1 MDFEKRKDEQILFEN
16 NIISYIDDL
25 NETKLSL
32 RSKNI
37 SKLLAT
43 KRRNKLEQTTS
54 SLDFIN
60 KELQFQINK
69 FSSSYNKIISYLTS
83 SDDNLRSYI
92 LNQLCTYFKYN
103 EPDITEQKMIIEGQF
118 LELLLNLG
126 KYFYKNK
133 NDENLILVIWIFIN
147 IQIYK
152 EGNGDYLKCLYNE
165 NFLEFYNECF
175 IKLNSEEIM
184 NEIIILL
191 YYSAKINIGADF
203 KILQSKVFESII
215 NYILNEQQD
224 LEFIENVIKL
234 MIVCLNISENDE
246 LGEREINLIDKCLF
260 ILKNESNINDE
271 KIQKLCYEGLYIM
284 SKIDDKYEFNQ
295 KMIKEGIPK
304 LILKIKN
311 KNILLYSLKTLTNIL
326 TVTNDDL
333 EKIDL
338 NEIINFYN
346 SILHIYDDD
355 KIEYIILN
363 GIYNIADSKYI
374 NIIKSSIIWSRE
386 KIQKYFNKNEKIQ
399 LMFIKIIKYIVKL
412 GDSNSFVFINDTN
425 ILEYLIYLISNTNY
439 NTTLAK
445 KILKLIDIYLN
456 IYKSYGKDNFE
467 YLVIL
472 NKFKNWINLFSNVI
486 NEKDDELE
494 FIIEKYK

>member
-1 MDFEKRKDEQILFEN
+1 MDFEKRKDEKILFEN

-165 NFLEFYNECF
+165 SFLEFYNDCF

-246 LGEREINLIDKCLF
+246 LGEREINLIDKYLF

-399 LMFIKIIKYIVKL
+399 LMFIKIIKYIIKL

-472 NKFKNWINLFSNVI
+472 NKFKNWINLFSDVI

>member
-1 MDFEKRKDEQILFEN
+1 MDFEKRKDEKILFEN

-165 NFLEFYNECF
+165 SFLEFYNDCF

-346 SILHIYDDD
+346 SILHLYDDD

-456 IYKSYGKDNFE
+456 IYKSYGKENFE

-472 NKFKNWINLFSNVI
+472 NKFKNWINLFSDVI
-486 NEKDDELE
+486 DEKDDELE

>member
-1 MDFEKRKDEQILFEN
+1 MDFEKRKDEKILFEN

-133 NDENLILVIWIFIN
+133 NEENLILVIWIFIN

-175 IKLNSEEIM
+175 IKFNSEEIM

-234 MIVCLNISENDE
+234 MIVCLNISDNDE

-271 KIQKLCYEGLYIM
+271 KIQKLCYEGLYII

-295 KMIKEGIPK
+295 KIIKEGIPK

-311 KNILLYSLKTLTNIL
+311 RNILLYSLKTLTNIL

-456 IYKSYGKDNFE
+456 IYKNYGKDNFE

>member
-1 MDFEKRKDEQILFEN
+1 MDFEKRKDEKILFEN

-165 NFLEFYNECF
+165 SFLEFYNDCF

-203 KILQSKVFESII
+203 KILQSKVFESIV

-346 SILHIYDDD
+346 SILHLYDDD

-456 IYKSYGKDNFE
+456 IYKSYGKENFE

-472 NKFKNWINLFSNVI
+472 NKFKNWINLFSDVI
-486 NEKDDELE
+486 DEKDDELE

>member
-1 MDFEKRKDEQILFEN
+1 MDFEKRKDEKILFEN

-165 NFLEFYNECF
+165 SFLEFYNDCF

-234 MIVCLNISENDE
+234 MKVCLNFSDNDE
-246 LGEREINLIDKCLF
+246 LGEREINLIDNCLF

-374 NIIKSSIIWSRE
+374 NTIKSSIIWSRE

-472 NKFKNWINLFSNVI
+472 NKFKNWINLFSDVI
-486 NEKDDELE
+486 DEKDDELE

>member
-1 MDFEKRKDEQILFEN
+1 
-16 NIISYIDDL
+16 
-25 NETKLSL
+25 
-32 RSKNI
+32 
-37 SKLLAT
+37 
-43 KRRNKLEQTTS
+43 
-54 SLDFIN
+54 
-60 KELQFQINK
+60 
-69 FSSSYNKIISYLTS
+69 
-83 SDDNLRSYI
+83 
-92 LNQLCTYFKYN
+92 
-103 EPDITEQKMIIEGQF
+103 
-118 LELLLNLG
+118 
-126 KYFYKNK
+126 
-133 NDENLILVIWIFIN
+133 
-147 IQIYK
+147 
-152 EGNGDYLKCLYNE
+152 
-165 NFLEFYNECF
+165 
-175 IKLNSEEIM
+175 M

-234 MIVCLNISENDE
+234 MIVCLNFSDNDE

-374 NIIKSSIIWSRE
+374 NIIKSSIIWSQE

-445 KILKLIDIYLN
+445 KILKLIAIYLN
-456 IYKSYGKDNFE
+456 IYKNYGKDNFE

-472 NKFKNWINLFSNVI
+472 NKFKNWINLFSDI
-486 NEKDDELE
+486 IDKKDDELE

>member
-1 MDFEKRKDEQILFEN
+1 MDFEKRKDEKILFEN

-133 NDENLILVIWIFIN
+133 NEENLILVIWIFIN

-165 NFLEFYNECF
+165 NFLDFYNDCF

-260 ILKNESNINDE
+260 ILKNESNIND
-271 KIQKLCYEGLYIM
+271 
-284 SKIDDKYEFNQ
+284 DKE
-295 KMIKEGIPK
+295 
-304 LILKIKN
+304 
-311 KNILLYSLKTLTNIL
+311 
-326 TVTNDDL
+326 
-333 EKIDL
+333 
-338 NEIINFYN
+338 
-346 SILHIYDDD
+346 
-355 KIEYIILN
+355 
-363 GIYNIADSKYI
+363 
-374 NIIKSSIIWSRE
+374 
-386 KIQKYFNKNEKIQ
+386 
-399 LMFIKIIKYIVKL
+399 
-412 GDSNSFVFINDTN
+412 
-425 ILEYLIYLISNTNY
+425 
-439 NTTLAK
+439 
-445 KILKLIDIYLN
+445 
-456 IYKSYGKDNFE
+456 
-467 YLVIL
+467 
-472 NKFKNWINLFSNVI
+472 
-486 NEKDDELE
+486 
-494 FIIEKYK
+494 